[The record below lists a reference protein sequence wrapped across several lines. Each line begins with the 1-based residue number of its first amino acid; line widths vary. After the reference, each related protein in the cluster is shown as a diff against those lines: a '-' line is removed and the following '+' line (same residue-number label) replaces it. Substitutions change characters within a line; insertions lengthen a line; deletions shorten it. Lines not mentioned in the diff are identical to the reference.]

1 MRESRVGRKIA
12 GTDPVKIWR
21 AAMVKLGSH
30 DGTMQCKAVDDIVNA
45 LELIWADMEVWIAM
59 NPPHAAKKRAAKKR
73 NVKK

>member
-1 MRESRVGRKIA
+1 MPAAQEKKLEKKRRILESAYQLFQKNNVYN
-12 GTDPVKIWR
+12 T
-21 AAMVKLGSH
+21 
-30 DGTMQCKAVDDIVNA
+30 AVDDIVNA